1 MAKILI
7 LGGGGMIGQKLISK
21 LLNEGLAPYR
31 ELDIVAFDLG
41 FAPDALAGVQNIRGS
56 LTDEAALRQLCAQ
69 RPDVV
74 FHLASIVSGEAEEN
88 FDKGWDIN
96 MFPTWTLLQALRA
109 EHLASKGV
117 YVPRVIFTSSIAVFG
132 GPF

>member
-74 FHLASIVSGEAEEN
+74 FHLAAYNHVGDSFKVGLGYN
-88 FDKGWDIN
+88 FTEFSDDLTDLDYEYAGWYIN
-96 MFPTWTLLQALRA
+96 LLG
-109 EHLASKGV
+109 K
-117 YVPRVIFTSSIAVFG
+117 Y
-132 GPF
+132 

>member
-41 FAPDALAGVQNIRGS
+41 FAPNALAGVQNIRGS

-69 RPDVV
+69 LPDVV
-74 FHLASIVSGEAEEN
+74 F
-88 FDKGWDIN
+88 
-96 MFPTWTLLQALRA
+96 
-109 EHLASKGV
+109 
-117 YVPRVIFTSSIAVFG
+117 
-132 GPF
+132 